1 MFPPIV
7 LLLLLAGV
15 AAAEELPSLPP
26 ARLLRSVANA
36 TTGLRTDTFV
46 KPLGRLEPGEV
57 INTRP
62 WGPAGALSRPDTP
75 ENASILIVAIEFDL
89 VHGETRE
96 SLPLDALCV
105 ASIPVF
111 IRLSSADR

>member
-15 AAAEELPSLPP
+15 AAAEELPPSLPP

-62 WGPAGALSRPDTP
+62 WGPAGSLLRPDTP

-89 VHGETRE
+89 VSGETRE
-96 SLPLDALCV
+96 SLPLDTLCE
-105 ASIPVF
+105 S
-111 IRLSSADR
+111 

>member
-15 AAAEELPSLPP
+15 AAAEELPPSLPP
-26 ARLLRSVANA
+26 ARLLRSVA
-36 TTGLRTDTFV
+36 
-46 KPLGRLEPGEV
+46 KLEPGEV

-62 WGPAGALSRPDTP
+62 WGPAGSLLRPDTP

-89 VHGETRE
+89 VSGETRE
-96 SLPLDALCV
+96 SLPLDTLCE
-105 ASIPVF
+105 S
-111 IRLSSADR
+111 